1 MSGNSSNFL
10 CAIDGGGTGC
20 RVAIADIDG
29 NVLAHA
35 SGGPANYFTDA
46 ASAVE
51 NIQIAVGQAIASIK
65 SPKPSLSL
73 IMVHVGLAGVMTK
86 ADAAELKS
94 KLGFP
99 NCEVSDDRLTSVVGA
114 LDEQDGAVI
123 SVGTGTF
130 VGVRRKENIRY
141 FGGWGYNVGD
151 QASGA
156 RLGREALEHT
166 LMAWDQSDIQSD
178 LTRTIL
184 ARFNGVPAEIVGFAR
199 DAKPGDFAKF
209 APFVLE
215 AAISGD
221 AVGIMIM
228 ERGAAYLN
236 QILDTA
242 DTRED
247 DIICLIGGVGPHFEP
262 FLAPHYRRRLQEPK
276 GTALDGAL
284 ALAKRRQKVMENH
297 G

>member
-1 MSGNSSNFL
+1 MLKEDSYYL

-20 RVAIADIDG
+20 RVAIADTDR
-29 NVLAHA
+29 NVLARA

-46 ASAVE
+46 SGTVE
-51 NIQIAVGQAIASIK
+51 NILHAFSQASALIGGL
-65 SPKPSLSL
+65 KPSASRLV
-73 IMVHVGLAGVMTK
+73 VHIGLAGIMSNN
-86 ADAAELKS
+86 DAND
-94 KLGFP
+94 LGSRLSFA
-99 NCEVSDDRLTSVVGA
+99 NCEVSDDRLTSVEGA
-114 LDEQDGAVI
+114 LSSTDGAVI

-130 VGVRRKENIRY
+130 VGVRRSDKIRY

-178 LTRTIL
+178 LTRAIL
-184 ARFNGVPAEIVGFAR
+184 AHFNETPSEIVLFAKE
-199 DAKPGDFAKF
+199 AKPGDFAKF
-209 APFVLE
+209 APLVLE
-215 AAISGD
+215 AAMSGD
-221 AVGIMIM
+221 AVGITIM

-247 DIICLIGGVGPHFEP
+247 DIICLIGGVGPQFEP
-262 FLAPHYRRRLQEPK
+262 FLAPHYRRLLQEPC

-284 ALAKRRQKVMENH
+284 SLAKQHLESMETNA
-297 G
+297 